1 MNRCFWV
8 CLMACLCFSCQES
21 DKQRF
26 TRLVEEWDG
35 KEITFPSQ
43 TVFTVQGRDTVDF
56 RWEASPYRIVTYV
69 DSIGCAS
76 CKLQLPKWKQLI
88 AETDSL
94 FGKGRL
100 AYVFYFH
107 PKDLRELMYLTRRDA
122 FTYPVCFDREDAF
135 NRLNRFPSEMSLQ
148 TFLLDKNNRVVAIGN
163 PVHNPRVKELYLNIV
178 GGKSSAPSD
187 TKQTIALLSERE
199 VKFGSFP
206 MAEKQ
211 QREVRLKNT
220 GDGLY
225 PCGIQQS
232 AGPSGRRNQTAD
244 CLRSGRGRSF
254 PQDGRRLLQYS
265 GCPVAHYCS
274 GRSVSAKLNCG
285 KLCFVIL
292 NGVKD
297 LVYIYIYVFEMLHC
311 VQHDK

>member
-1 MNRCFWV
+1 MKKTGIWLLML
-8 CLMACLCFSCQES
+8 CLLAACQES
-21 DKQRF
+21 DKDRL
-26 TRLVEEWDG
+26 THLVEEWDG

-76 CKLQLPKWKQLI
+76 CKLQLPKWKRLI

-122 FTYPVCFDREDAF
+122 FTYPVCFDHEDAF
-135 NRLNRFPSEMSLQ
+135 NSLNRFPSEMSLQ
-148 TFLLDKNNRVVAIGN
+148 TFLLDKDNRVIAIGN
-163 PVHNPRVKELYLNIV
+163 PVHNPKVKQLYLNIV
-178 GGKSSAPSD
+178 GGKSSTFTD
-187 TKQTIALLSERE
+187 VKQTTALLSERE

-206 MAEKQ
+206 MAAKQ

-220 GDGLY
+220 GDAPLVIHGVDTS
-225 PCGIQQS
+225 CGCT
-232 AGPSGRRNQTAD
+232 RVE
-244 CLRSGRGRSF
+244 
-254 PQDGRRLLQYS
+254 YS
-265 GCPVAHYCS
+265 KQPVRP
-274 GRSVSAKLNCG
+274 GEEAKL
-285 KLCFVIL
+285 LI
-292 NGVKD
+292 
-297 LVYIYIYVFEMLHC
+297 VYEADEAGHFHKTVDVYC
-311 VQHDK
+311 NTNN

>member
-220 GDGLY
+220 GDVPLVIHGVDTS
-225 PCGIQQS
+225 CGCTRVEYTKQPVRPGEETKLLIVYEADE
-232 AGPSGRRNQTAD
+232 AGHFHKTVDVYCNTAD
-244 CLRSGRGRSF
+244 APLRIT
-254 PQDGRRLLQYS
+254 
-265 GCPVAHYCS
+265 VA
-274 GRSVSAKLNCG
+274 GEA
-285 KLCFVIL
+285 
-292 NGVKD
+292 
-297 LVYIYIYVFEMLHC
+297 LV
-311 VQHDK
+311 QN

>member
-1 MNRCFWV
+1 MKRFV
-8 CLMACLCFSCQES
+8 VFGLFPFFLLSCKES
-21 DKQRF
+21 GKARL
-26 TRLVEEWDG
+26 TRLVEEWEG
-35 KEITFPSQ
+35 KEVVFPRQ
-43 TVFTVQGRDTVDF
+43 AVFTVQGRDTVAF
-56 RWEASPYRIVTYV
+56 RWQDAPYRIVTYV

-220 GDGLY
+220 GDVPLVIHGVDTS
-225 PCGIQQS
+225 CGCTRVEYSKQPVRPGEEAKLLIVYAADE
-232 AGPSGRRNQTAD
+232 AGHFHKTVDVYCNTAD
-244 CLRSGRGRSF
+244 APLRIT
-254 PQDGRRLLQYS
+254 
-265 GCPVAHYCS
+265 VA
-274 GRSVSAKLNCG
+274 GEA
-285 KLCFVIL
+285 
-292 NGVKD
+292 
-297 LVYIYIYVFEMLHC
+297 LV
-311 VQHDK
+311 QN

>member
-1 MNRCFWV
+1 MRRALILGLLLPV
-8 CLMACLCFSCQES
+8 LFSCQES
-21 DKQRF
+21 GKQRF

-35 KEITFPSQ
+35 KEITFPSRS
-43 TVFTVQGRDTVDF
+43 VFTVQGRDTVDY

-94 FGKGRL
+94 FGKERL

-148 TFLLDKNNRVVAIGN
+148 TFLLDKDNRVVAVGN
-163 PVHNPRVKELYLNIV
+163 PVHNPKVKELYLNIV
-178 GGKSSAPSD
+178 GGKSSAKVE
-187 TKQTIALLSERE
+187 TKQTTALLSERE

-206 MAEKQ
+206 MAAKQ

-220 GDGLY
+220 GDAPLVIHGVDTS
-225 PCGIQQS
+225 CGCT
-232 AGPSGRRNQTAD
+232 RVE
-244 CLRSGRGRSF
+244 
-254 PQDGRRLLQYS
+254 YS
-265 GCPVAHYCS
+265 KQPVRP
-274 GRSVSAKLNCG
+274 GEEAKL
-285 KLCFVIL
+285 LI
-292 NGVKD
+292 
-297 LVYIYIYVFEMLHC
+297 VYEADEAGHFHKTVDVYCNTANAPLRITVAGEA
-311 VQHDK
+311 VGEN